1 MKKHKKTLLYILISI
16 PPVLGFL
23 ALILLWTSST
33 LDNIIDP
40 FLKVTTTLTISI
52 IFTILVLIGINFIK
66 TNDMLKLAINV
77 AISAFLAI
85 FILYAGKA
93 IYDFENTLKNIT
105 KKGYEYY
112 STAFV
117 VQSNSNIT
125 SLLDLNNKK
134 LGLLNDETSY
144 EGYIIP
150 KEEIEANE
158 INANIDYENTFLNLI
173 SELLNGTY
181 DAIVLPET
189 YKEAFD
195 FEEELSESLEN
206 LKTIYT
212 KSKEVK
218 KNKQKQNQLLKENLL
233 VLFLLEQTKKL

>member
-105 KKGYEYY
+105 KKV
-112 STAFV
+112 T
-117 VQSNSNIT
+117 NIT
-125 SLLDLNNKK
+125 VLHLLF
-134 LGLLNDETSY
+134 E
-144 EGYIIP
+144 
-150 KEEIEANE
+150 
-158 INANIDYENTFLNLI
+158 
-173 SELLNGTY
+173 
-181 DAIVLPET
+181 AIV
-189 YKEAFD
+189 
-195 FEEELSESLEN
+195 
-206 LKTIYT
+206 I
-212 KSKEVK
+212 
-218 KNKQKQNQLLKENLL
+218 
-233 VLFLLEQTKKL
+233 